1 MKFTNGFWLIRP
13 EYIPSYPV
21 EYSMHEVNGSSL
33 VLYASTKH
41 ISNRGDMLNI
51 PVITV
56 TLSSPLHDVIKVSIC
71 HFKGAPN
78 NKTFFGIY
86 SEKPTV
92 EIYENDQNIT
102 YISGN
107 IKAEICKEANQWGI
121 RFLGP
126 QGELTN
132 TGFRNMGYMNNRT
145 TGEAFILEQL
155 AVDVG
160 EYIYGLGERFTPFI
174 KNGQIVDMWNE
185 DGGTASE
192 IAYKNIPFYMTNK
205 GYGVFVDNTGDVSFE
220 VASEKVERVQFSAKS
235 ERLDYYIINGPTPK
249 DVVRKYTTLTGKPA
263 LPPAWSFGL
272 WLTTSFT
279 TSYDENTVTGFIQ
292 GMADRD
298 IPLHVFHFDC
308 FWMKGYQWCDF
319 KWDDQ
324 VFPDPVGMLKR
335 YKERGLKICVWI
347 NPYIAQKSYLFDEGM
362 ENGYLVKTKDGG
374 VWQTDMWQPGM
385 ALVDFTN
392 EDACKWYQS
401 KLEELLNMGVD
412 CFKTDFGERIP
423 VKDIVYHDGSDPLKM
438 HNYYSFLFNKTVF
451 DLLEKKMGVG
461 EATVF
466 ARSAT
471 AGAQQFPVHWG
482 GDSTASYPSMAE
494 TLRGGLSLS
503 VCGFGFWSHDIG
515 GFEQTASA
523 DVYKRWCAFGML
535 SSHSRLHGSDSYR
548 VPWAFDEE
556 ANDVLRKFVKLKCT
570 LMPYLY
576 SQAVKAHTEG
586 VPMLRPMFMEFPED
600 RACET
605 LDMQYMLGD
614 SLLIAP
620 VMNKNG
626 KINYY
631 LPEGKWT
638 NYLTGEVVNGE
649 RFSKETHDYL
659 SLPLMVR
666 PNSVIAIGACDYK
679 PDYDYTDGITIALF
693 EIEDGVEIV
702 TTVPDL
708 KGKTVLTAIISRNK
722 NTIRVSL
729 MGKFTNWNV
738 CYHSEGKA
746 QRIKGDS
753 DSICFDL

>member
-1 MKFTNGFWLIRP
+1 
-13 EYIPSYPV
+13 
-21 EYSMHEVNGSSL
+21 
-33 VLYASTKH
+33 
-41 ISNRGDMLNI
+41 
-51 PVITV
+51 
-56 TLSSPLHDVIKVSIC
+56 
-71 HFKGAPN
+71 
-78 NKTFFGIY
+78 
-86 SEKPTV
+86 
-92 EIYENDQNIT
+92 
-102 YISGN
+102 
-107 IKAEICKEANQWGI
+107 
-121 RFLGP
+121 
-126 QGELTN
+126 
-132 TGFRNMGYMNNRT
+132 
-145 TGEAFILEQL
+145 
-155 AVDVG
+155 
-160 EYIYGLGERFTPFI
+160 
-174 KNGQIVDMWNE
+174 
-185 DGGTASE
+185 
-192 IAYKNIPFYMTNK
+192 
-205 GYGVFVDNTGDVSFE
+205 
-220 VASEKVERVQFSAKS
+220 
-235 ERLDYYIINGPTPK
+235 
-249 DVVRKYTTLTGKPA
+249 
-263 LPPAWSFGL
+263 
-272 WLTTSFT
+272 
-279 TSYDENTVTGFIQ
+279 
-292 GMADRD
+292 
-298 IPLHVFHFDC
+298 
-308 FWMKGYQWCDF
+308 
-319 KWDDQ
+319 
-324 VFPDPVGMLKR
+324 
-335 YKERGLKICVWI
+335 
-347 NPYIAQKSYLFDEGM
+347 
-362 ENGYLVKTKDGG
+362 
-374 VWQTDMWQPGM
+374 MWQPGM

>member
-71 HFKGAPN
+71 HFNGAPYI
-78 NKTFFGIY
+78 KPFFDIY

-374 VWQTDMWQPGM
+374 IWQTDMWQPGM